1 MTTMMTMVVMAEV
14 VVLRGDCVAFEEK
27 RGERAMEEWSGI
39 EHSLQSHELRFN
51 TVPSF

>member
-1 MTTMMTMVVMAEV
+1 MMTMVMMAEV

-39 EHSLQSHELRFN
+39 EHSFVISIKCELMLQY
-51 TVPSF
+51 